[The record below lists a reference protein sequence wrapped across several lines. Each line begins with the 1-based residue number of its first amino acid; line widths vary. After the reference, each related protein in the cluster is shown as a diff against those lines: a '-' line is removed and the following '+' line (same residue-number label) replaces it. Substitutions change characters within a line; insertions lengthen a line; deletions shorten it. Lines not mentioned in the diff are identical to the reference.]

1 MSTTTKPDA
10 NTTNAKSEHPI
21 HGARNLFVLGV
32 VAISLAVISTA
43 ISLYI
48 YHATGDIYLDRS
60 RPGFIFE
67 DETVGD
73 TAGENTTYSFSPDG
87 EINRDT
93 LSEYLDELDKV
104 IEEVDAASSAFS
116 ADPLSDES
124 LGITSQSASDE
135 PSATE

>member
-1 MSTTTKPDA
+1 MSATTKPDA
-10 NTTNAKSEHPI
+10 STTNAKSEHPI
-21 HGARNLFVLGV
+21 HGARNLFILGV

-67 DETVGD
+67 DETTGD
-73 TAGENTTYSFSPDG
+73 TASETTTYSFSPDG

>member
-1 MSTTTKPDA
+1 MSATTKPDA

-21 HGARNLFVLGV
+21 HGARNLFILGV

-67 DETVGD
+67 DETTGD
-73 TAGENTTYSFSPDG
+73 TASETATYSFSPDG

-124 LGITSQSASDE
+124 LGITSQSAPDE

>member
-1 MSTTTKPDA
+1 MSATTKPDA
-10 NTTNAKSEHPI
+10 STTNAKSERPI
-21 HGARNLFVLGV
+21 HGARNLFILGV

>member
-1 MSTTTKPDA
+1 MSATTKPDA

-21 HGARNLFVLGV
+21 HGARNLFILGV

-67 DETVGD
+67 DETTGD
-73 TAGENTTYSFSPDG
+73 TASETTTYSFSPDG

-124 LGITSQSASDE
+124 LGITSQSAPDE

>member
-1 MSTTTKPDA
+1 MSATTKPDA

-21 HGARNLFVLGV
+21 HGARNHFILGV

-67 DETVGD
+67 DETTGD
-73 TAGENTTYSFSPDG
+73 TASETTTYSFSPDG

>member
-1 MSTTTKPDA
+1 MSAATKPDT

-21 HGARNLFVLGV
+21 HGARNLFILGV
-32 VAISLAVISTA
+32 VAISLAVISTT

-73 TAGENTTYSFSPDG
+73 TAGESTTYSFSPDG
-87 EINRDT
+87 EIDRDT

>member
-1 MSTTTKPDA
+1 MSATTKPDA

-21 HGARNLFVLGV
+21 HGARNLFILGV
-32 VAISLAVISTA
+32 VAISLAVISTT

-67 DETVGD
+67 DETTGD
-73 TAGENTTYSFSPDG
+73 TASETTTYSFSPDG

-124 LGITSQSASDE
+124 LGIISQSASDE